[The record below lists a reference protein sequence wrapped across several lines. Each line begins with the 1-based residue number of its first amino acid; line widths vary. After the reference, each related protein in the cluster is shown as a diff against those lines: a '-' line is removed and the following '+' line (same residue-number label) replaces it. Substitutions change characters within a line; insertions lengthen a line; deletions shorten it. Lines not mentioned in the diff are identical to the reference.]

1 MAASARV
8 SERLSVLKGRGSAE
22 LAPLWIEEL
31 APTEALSQLADRDD
45 PLARLQKARFLSAL
59 GEEPRAREVLHALGD
74 LPAGLEA
81 VRQSIRSS
89 APALQSGGKETA
101 QTAVKPPMV
110 SKTLAEL
117 YASQGDVG
125 TAVSMYRQILGQDPG
140 DERARGRLRALLG
153 AEPADPLHAW
163 LERVRLW
170 RRALS
175 V

>member
-1 MAASARV
+1 MAASTRLA
-8 SERLSVLKGRGSAE
+8 ERLASLKSRGSSE
-22 LAPLWIEEL
+22 LAALWVEAS
-31 APTEALSQLADRDD
+31 APAEALGQLAARGDT
-45 PLARLQKARFLSAL
+45 LSRLQEARFLWAL
-59 GEEPRAREVLHALGD
+59 GEEPKARGVLAALGD

-81 VRQSIRSS
+81 VRQAICGS
-89 APALQSGGKETA
+89 APAPPAAGQETDR
-101 QTAVKPPMV
+101 TEGRPPMV

-140 DERARGRLRALLG
+140 DERARGRLRELLG
-153 AEPADPLHAW
+153 AKPADPLHAW